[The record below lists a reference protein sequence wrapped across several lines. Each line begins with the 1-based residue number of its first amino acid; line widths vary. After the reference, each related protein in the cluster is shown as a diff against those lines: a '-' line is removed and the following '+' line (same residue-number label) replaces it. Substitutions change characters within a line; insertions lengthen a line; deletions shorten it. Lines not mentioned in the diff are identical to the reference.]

1 MVQEGLA
8 KRDWLA
14 AHRSGFAE
22 IEPILRAI
30 PVAHYAQV
38 CGVDETLLR
47 SAARR
52 IASAASTSVF
62 EDLGLQMTL
71 NSTLSSYLQRLIWV
85 LGGHY
90 GRVGTSNAFVP
101 FLSLSKASRGDLS
114 AGKDRGPR
122 VERRSPVTQSKIIIG
137 LIPCN
142 VIPEEILTDHPKRF
156 RAMLIESGNPAHSL
170 ADSQRMRQAIRALE

>member
-14 AHRSGFAE
+14 AHSSGFAE

-101 FLSLSKASRGDLS
+101 FLVAVQGQSWRSERGQGQGPARGTASAAR
-114 AGKDRGPR
+114 
-122 VERRSPVTQSKIIIG
+122 
-137 LIPCN
+137 
-142 VIPEEILTDHPKRF
+142 
-156 RAMLIESGNPAHSL
+156 
-170 ADSQRMRQAIRALE
+170 